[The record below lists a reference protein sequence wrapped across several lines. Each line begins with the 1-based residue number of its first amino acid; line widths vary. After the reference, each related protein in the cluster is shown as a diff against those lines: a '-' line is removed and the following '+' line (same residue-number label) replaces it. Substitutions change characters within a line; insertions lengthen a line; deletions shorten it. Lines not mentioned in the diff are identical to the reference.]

1 MKIRVAY
8 QCYTSEYR
16 QNSAAKQQI
25 SWVVSLWQSPLT
37 FVWPGAPKQH
47 TTTAPSS
54 QSERHLM
61 VFCINEMVPDYV
73 VYLVSERSYKTR
85 FSADQYK
92 DPTYL
97 DYLDHYV
104 FLVFLSCYWTSGLTS
119 LSHVL
124 PCNTYALDSTSQEA
138 FLSSSIF
145 FPYIILMTSMVDIT
159 EPSLRFWSQA
169 EGQIFFP
176 KKCQYFEAMYNF
188 DHKISDWL

>member
-1 MKIRVAY
+1 MKIRVTH

-145 FPYIILMTSMVDIT
+145 FPYIILMTST
-159 EPSLRFWSQA
+159 EQNLR
-169 EGQIFFP
+169 
-176 KKCQYFEAMYNF
+176 
-188 DHKISDWL
+188 